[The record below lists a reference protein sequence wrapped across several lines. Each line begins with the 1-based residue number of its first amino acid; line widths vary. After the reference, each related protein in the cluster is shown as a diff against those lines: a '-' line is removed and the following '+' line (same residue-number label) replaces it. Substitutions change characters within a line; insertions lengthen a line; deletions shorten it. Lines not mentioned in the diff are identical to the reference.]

1 METVLEDWVFWK
13 LFAHNVFYFQKR
25 EAFPP
30 IVVSVC
36 LAVLNVKNTVQNDEE
51 YFAKLDQEF
60 FLLRNTK
67 IDQIKFASDIW
78 EVPSDIKYK
87 KAIFATSMEAFKK
100 EDREFGI

>member
-36 LAVLNVKNTVQNDEE
+36 LAVLNVKNTVQNDVKLCCGRMRQLD
-51 YFAKLDQEF
+51 FANSCQDLDQ
-60 FLLRNTK
+60 
-67 IDQIKFASDIW
+67 
-78 EVPSDIKYK
+78 
-87 KAIFATSMEAFKK
+87 
-100 EDREFGI
+100 DRT